1 MNNLTISGDKAM
13 ACAAAQEPWVGSGQV
28 VHIRAAPLSNA
39 TAVAATVEMWILVV
53 IDEENSIAGPTLA
66 SIHPDRQ
73 PKDGSGHM
81 WGTGGWNVRRNE

>member
-1 MNNLTISGDKAM
+1 
-13 ACAAAQEPWVGSGQV
+13 
-28 VHIRAAPLSNA
+28 
-39 TAVAATVEMWILVV
+39 MWILVV
-53 IDEENSIAGPTLA
+53 IDEENSIAEPTLA

>member
-1 MNNLTISGDKAM
+1 LNNLPISGDKAM
-13 ACAAAQEPWVGSGQV
+13 TCGRAQEPGWECGRV

-53 IDEENSIAGPTLA
+53 IDEEHSIAEPTLA
-66 SIHPDRQ
+66 SIHSDRQ